1 MILAIRKVEMI
12 KGKKPASQYMDGI
25 WAYYVHRD
33 KSMHCQCISCTSLLD
48 MGLASTEGKK
58 KECFK

>member
-48 MGLASTEGKK
+48 MGLASTN
-58 KECFK
+58 